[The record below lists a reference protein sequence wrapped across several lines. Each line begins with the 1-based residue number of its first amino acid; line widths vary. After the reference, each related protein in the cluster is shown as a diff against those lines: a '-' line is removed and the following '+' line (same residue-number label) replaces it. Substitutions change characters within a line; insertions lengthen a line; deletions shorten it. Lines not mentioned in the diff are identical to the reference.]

1 MNFTLS
7 DEEINDIKLLFNL
20 YDQKG
25 TGIIYPQEFKDNMEL
40 IGLHEKE
47 PMLYSFINELNTE
60 EANKNGITVDDFIN
74 FINYKLGDKNN
85 KEGIRRIFELFV
97 NKKGDEVIQ
106 LHTFKKIANEYGKKL
121 NNEQIKELFEKS
133 TSDGNSMTFEEFYKL
148 FNK

>member
-106 LHTFKKIANEYGKKL
+106 FHTFKKMANECGKKL